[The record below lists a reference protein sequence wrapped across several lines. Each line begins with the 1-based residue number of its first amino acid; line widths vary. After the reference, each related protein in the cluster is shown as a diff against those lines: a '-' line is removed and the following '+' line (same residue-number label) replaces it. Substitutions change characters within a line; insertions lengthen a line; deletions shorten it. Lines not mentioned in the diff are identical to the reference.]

1 LELGVVGAATVAIM
15 EVCKRK
21 FPYVFTSD
29 VNALLTVVVF
39 TLLNVGNAW
48 YFGGDM
54 RSAVGAG
61 IVIGLATTGLYRTV
75 SGLSKKNA
83 VDLSEQVNANEIAG
97 RIVGDNG
104 EGGEDTKQI
113 GFTTK

>member
-61 IVIGLATTGLYRTV
+61 IVNGLATTGLYRTV
-75 SGLSKKNA
+75 SGLSKKSSI
-83 VDLSEQVNANEIAG
+83 DLTEQANPDE
-97 RIVGDNG
+97 IVGRVVGASG
-104 EGGEDTKQI
+104 EEAPATPI
-113 GFTTK
+113 GFKTK